1 MADKVYEKAREAF
14 LAATDDWD
22 SNTHSAALLDLT
34 VSEVGNRLI
43 ASSTNATPIVIT
55 TAVAHGFTTG
65 DIVSITGH
73 VTNTAANGIWAI
85 TAASGSVFSL
95 TDPITAANSVGNGV
109 GGATGRAMNLGP
121 SASGDNWDDLDA
133 CLVGAKVN
141 LASTTVTQG
150 VADAADVTFTAVT
163 GNACQAIAIFRD
175 TGTPSSSTLTAL
187 IDGRQIVTCAAT
199 TASTAT
205 TLPVERLRGGI
216 PNGTVLAFSNGASA
230 TLSALAN
237 AGDRTLTVTALA
249 ATITA
254 GNRADAPVTGAGL
267 PVTPN
272 GGNIS
277 ITWDNGAN
285 KIFAL

>member
-1 MADKVYEKAREAF
+1 MSDSLFLRGREGF
-14 LAATDDWD
+14 LNGTIDWD
-22 SNTHSAALLDLT
+22 TNTFSAALIDQT

-43 ASSTNATPIVIT
+43 ASSTNATPIVVT

-73 VTNTAANGIWAI
+73 TTNTAANGIWAI

-95 TDPITAANSVGNGV
+95 TDPITAANVVGNGV
-109 GGATGRAMNLGP
+109 GGATGRAVNLGP
-121 SASGDNWDDLDA
+121 STSGDNWDDFDA
-133 CLVGAKVN
+133 GLVGAKVT
-141 LASTTVTQG
+141 LTSPTVTSG

-163 GNACQAIAIFRD
+163 GNACQAIAIFKD
-175 TGTPSSSTLTAL
+175 SGTPTTSPMVTW

-199 TASTAT
+199 TASSAT

-230 TLSALAN
+230 TLSALAS
-237 AGDRTLTVTALA
+237 AGDRTLTVTSTA

-254 GNRADAPVTGAGL
+254 GNRADAPVTAAGL

-272 GGNIS
+272 GGNIVV
-277 ITWDNGAN
+277 TWDSGVNR
-285 KIFAL
+285 IFQL

>member
-1 MADKVYEKAREAF
+1 MADKLYTLGINGF
-14 LAATDDWD
+14 LAGTNDWD
-22 SNTHSAALLDLT
+22 TNTHSAALLDLT
-34 VSEVGNRLI
+34 VSAVGCRQI

-55 TAVAHGFTTG
+55 TSVAHGFTTG
-65 DIVSITGH
+65 DIVVITGH

-95 TDPITAANSVGNGV
+95 TDPILASNVVGNGV
-109 GGATGRAMNLGP
+109 GGATGRAVNLGP
-121 SASGDNWDDLDA
+121 SASGDNYDDIIA

-141 LASTTVTQG
+141 LTSPTATAG
-150 VADAADVTFTAVT
+150 VADAADVTFTAVS
-163 GNACQAIAIFRD
+163 GNPCQAIAIFRD
-175 TGTPSSSTLTAL
+175 TGTTTTSTLVAL
-187 IDGRQIVTCAAT
+187 IDGRQIVTCAVT

-237 AGDRTLTVTALA
+237 AGDRTLTVTSTA

-254 GNRADAPVTGAGL
+254 GNRADAPITGAGL

-277 ITWDNGAN
+277 VAFDNGAN
-285 KIFAL
+285 RIFAL